1 MYPLYHLLLPLFN
14 SSSKTSLDSHS
25 DTSPDSSLR
34 HSSSGHPILDS
45 PCDSSTATF
54 ARPSRKRCRSP
65 TSSVHVAS
73 PVPGALSPV
82 HADLLPPHKRIRDF
96 DTVTDFEFSL
106 EEVYVPY
113 VPREI
118 GLGVDVEDNY
128 KPYTEPDVYFN
139 IQADIDACI
148 AFANDIA
155 ARRTNVRVEDGTAA
169 KEEAE
174 SSATHTT
181 EIGDDRVTHLVVTDD
196 IDEPVREDFPN
207 LVSDGGSLEV
217 MQRGL
222 DVVKQELYDHMVEIS
237 VHRVRVIES
246 RDNVRLRGMLDVE
259 RQRVDRLRRSMSM
272 TQDAINELIAKRVE
286 EALKAYEAARNPKTK
301 TKMENEQQDENVEAN
316 VNNGN
321 GNGNGN

>member
-1 MYPLYHLLLPLFN
+1 MNDSSKESVGTSTARVILFGTILTTVPATTPIIELPVIHDDTPLIPTDTPTISH
-14 SSSKTSLDSHS
+14 SSSETSLDSHS

-118 GLGVDVEDNY
+118 GLGVDVEDSY

-169 KEEAE
+169 EEEAE

-246 RDNVRLRGMLDVE
+246 VQRDQGHRIVATS
-259 RQRVDRLRRSMSM
+259 Q
-272 TQDAINELIAKRVE
+272 
-286 EALKAYEAARNPKTK
+286 
-301 TKMENEQQDENVEAN
+301 
-316 VNNGN
+316 
-321 GNGNGN
+321 